1 MPVPA
6 FDPDRQ
12 VLDVSVSVA
21 TASTITAVAT
31 LCGAKSL
38 SFCSL
43 SVLRNVQHSMD
54 HTASQHPSVKPLI
67 EDFQLEIEAAVTE
80 LSASH
85 MVDPT
90 LAAGFTTS
98 KEPVLSVL
106 TRFPTRG
113 PDEFYETVGNMLVTA
128 WLTNLAP
135 SINRFKRLHALT
147 SSFRNEP
154 QLTELQTSDL
164 HTLLHR
170 SRADLLEVLSQR
182 SLTKD
187 KVTLRFNA
195 ELLIH
200 LRSGL
205 NSQHIEEQ
213 QCADQRKYLPLSS
226 LTQKTSALE
235 AEVHR
240 GDANA
245 LVTLIAFCIG
255 LTWDLT
261 TQIPMF
267 SSDEH
272 EGSLAWLDIRTGEVY
287 VKIKPLLRDLGQAVA
302 GCEVTSDV
310 LRLPL
315 PMRLADAL
323 KTAVAQRPQARRLG
337 DLLDEPT
344 AHTADWDEL
353 WSVSHRTRFIRS
365 AVVNAIRLDPNRAVA
380 AFAFLSFHLITG
392 PDLHYLTVSE
402 AAVWSMRS
410 KFFQSVGLGD
420 TNSPDLAAAHK
431 VGSMRT
437 AERDMVRSIFEE
449 LDSSVAAVRVG
460 RRYSLGTLVEHH
472 NRYARRVAM
481 FLQFAAAARSSAEID
496 FPASS
501 WFFGSVFGYLNDK
514 DSGTAGGRTPI
525 PISPTASEQL
535 RLWELH
541 LQSLRQRLRKLLG
554 LRARS
559 ADKLIQRIL
568 ERNQLSIFFLLDE
581 SASVRPLRSEDLFVG
596 RSENLNRDFG
606 RHFLASLLTDRGSPI
621 SDVQVLLRHQGDA
634 INPGSAFGVEG
645 PQPRLQRVAIT
656 LDRILID
663 LNIRP
668 LPGVGGSAG

>member
-1 MPVPA
+1 MPVTA
-6 FDPDRQ
+6 FDPDRL
-12 VLDVSVSVA
+12 VLDVSVSIA
-21 TASTITAVAT
+21 TASTITAVAK

-43 SVLRNVQHSMD
+43 SVLRNVQRSME
-54 HTASQHPSVKPLI
+54 HTASQHPSVKPFLK
-67 EDFQLEIEAAVTE
+67 DFQLEIEAAVTE
-80 LSASH
+80 LSVSN

-128 WLTNLAP
+128 WLTDLAP

-154 QLTELQTSDL
+154 QLTELQTADL

-182 SLTKD
+182 SVTKD
-187 KVTLRFNA
+187 KDILRFNA
-195 ELLIH
+195 GLLIH

-245 LVTLIAFCIG
+245 LATLIAFCIG

-261 TQIPMF
+261 TQIPMV
-267 SSDEH
+267 SSDENN
-272 EGSLAWLDIRTGEVY
+272 ESLAWLDIRTGEVY

-315 PMRLADAL
+315 PIGLADSL
-323 KTAVAQRPQARRLG
+323 KSAVALRPHARCLG

-353 WSVSHRTRFIRS
+353 WSVSHRARFIRS

-392 PDLHYLTVSE
+392 PDLHYLTLSE
-402 AAVWSMRS
+402 TAVWSMRS
-410 KFFQSVGLGD
+410 RFFKIVGLGD
-420 TNSPDLAAAHK
+420 TNSPDLAASSK

-437 AERDMVRSIFEE
+437 AEPDLVRSIFEE
-449 LDSSVAAVRVG
+449 LDLAVAAVRVG
-460 RRYSLGTLVEHH
+460 RRYSLDALVDHH
-472 NRYARRVAM
+472 NIYARRVAM
-481 FLQFAAAARSSAEID
+481 FLQFAAAARSSVEVD

-501 WFFGSVFGYLNDK
+501 WFFGSVFGYLTDK

-525 PISPTASEQL
+525 PITPTTSVQL

-541 LQSLRQRLRKLLG
+541 LQSLRLRLRKLLG
-554 LRARS
+554 LRAHS
-559 ADKLIQRIL
+559 ADKHIQRVL
-568 ERNQLSIFFLLDE
+568 GRNEQSIFFLLNE
-581 SASVRPLRSEDLFVG
+581 SASVRPLRSDDLFVG

-606 RHFLASLLTDRGSPI
+606 RHFMASRLTDLGSPL
-621 SDVQVLLRHQGDA
+621 SDVHGLLRHQGDA
-634 INPGSAFGVEG
+634 INPSSAFGVEG
-645 PQPRLQRVAIT
+645 PQPRLQRVAAT